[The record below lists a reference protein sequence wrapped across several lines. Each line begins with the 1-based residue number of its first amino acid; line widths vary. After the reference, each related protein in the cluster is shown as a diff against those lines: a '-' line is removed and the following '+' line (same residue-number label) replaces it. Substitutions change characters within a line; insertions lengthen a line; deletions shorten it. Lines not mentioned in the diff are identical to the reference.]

1 MNDCQV
7 AKDLMPLYVEDL
19 VSEESRTF
27 IEEHMKTCDDCKQHY
42 EQMKKD
48 YADGNAKDESGTQPH
63 DKLIANFVK
72 YQNWLKLSFAF
83 VLTMAA
89 VVFSMTPVPFLSTFF
104 LLVAAP
110 VASAFLYKKV
120 WPLLII
126 NALSV
131 AIAVSIPS
139 ETISEAVFF
148 GILFIIVL
156 CLSTVAGHFLW
167 MGIHRWKINSRGK
180 RMLSI
185 WLPSLL
191 LAGLMFINAGFTG
204 NPIGYLIA
212 YFDISDYIKEEYK
225 EEDLDIKGIYFYW
238 YDSHYYAKVANGTE
252 EFTINRY
259 ATGYVAD
266 NRHYDYS
273 VNFGSRYEEIIEMA
287 LNQAAR
293 EQGFESQY
301 FWVTNA
307 TPTEEIVP
315 LNKMEIIIRFAGS
328 NEHYPE
334 MTTITRE
341 EFLALC
347 QLTVDTLEYYNIP
360 YKTINFQANDT
371 DGKEMYLDLENGIT
385 EESIYQY

>member
-19 VSEESRTF
+19 VSEESRAF
-27 IEEHMKTCDDCKQHY
+27 VEEHMKKCSDCKRFY

-48 YADGNAKDESGTQPH
+48 YAENAKDEPDAQQY
-63 DKLIANFVK
+63 DKLIVHFVK

-120 WPLLII
+120 WPLFIV

-131 AIAVSIPS
+131 AIAVLIPS

-148 GILFIIVL
+148 GILFMIIL

-167 MGIHRWKINSRGK
+167 RGIHRWKLNSRGK
-180 RMLSI
+180 RVLSI
-185 WLPSLL
+185 GLPSLL
-191 LAGLMFINAGFTG
+191 LAGSMLINAGFTG
-204 NPIGYLIA
+204 NPVGYISA
-212 YFDISDYIKEEYK
+212 YFDISDYVKEEYK

-273 VNFGSRYEEIIEMA
+273 VNYGTHYEEIIEMA

-293 EQGFESQY
+293 EQGFDSQY

-307 TPTEEIVP
+307 TPSEDIVA
-315 LNKMEIIIRFAGS
+315 LNRMEVIIRFADS
-328 NEHYPE
+328 NEQYPE
-334 MTTITRE
+334 MTTLTTE
-341 EFLALC
+341 DFLKLC
-347 QLTVDTLEYYNIP
+347 RLTVDTLELYNIP
-360 YKTINFQANDT
+360 YKTINFQANDV